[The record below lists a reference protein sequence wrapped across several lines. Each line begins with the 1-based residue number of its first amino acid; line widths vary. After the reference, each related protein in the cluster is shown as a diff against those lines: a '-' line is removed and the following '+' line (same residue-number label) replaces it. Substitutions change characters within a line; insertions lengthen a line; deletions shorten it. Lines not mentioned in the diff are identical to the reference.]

1 MLTEKAKLNKALDIF
16 WPLAIS
22 WLFMSLDTPII
33 SAVIGRMNNPEICL
47 AAHGGIVVPIALVI
61 EAPIIAMLSAS
72 IALCKD
78 WLNYRKMYRF
88 MMTTCAGLTVIHVLI
103 SLTPLFSLVVRD
115 LMGTPAELLPY
126 ARIGLIIVIPWT
138 WSIGFRRFYQGIL
151 IRCGY
156 SKQVTIGSMV
166 RVLSLMIV
174 LVLGYVFK
182 DYVSGALVGAAALSA
197 GVIAEAIYAGVKGIP
212 VAKHFLDH
220 DSKVSIISN
229 TELASFYIPLV
240 ITQIINFG
248 WVFIG
253 SAAMNRMITPI
264 ASLAVWPIM
273 SGLLNILRSFGNA
286 CNEVTMTIL
295 LQPGY
300 YRSVRKFTFL
310 VAFGSLLV
318 YALLILTPLKDF
330 WFQTFSA
337 LNDELS
343 VLARNALLLIFLIPF
358 TNAFLNF
365 YQAILMLNKR
375 TKGILEGLL
384 AFFGMILGFIGVGIV
399 SQKWPGVYVI
409 TAGMNF
415 AILVQTIWLR
425 IKSKRFIS
433 QYQSEIV

>member
-384 AFFGMILGFIGVGIV
+384 AFFGMILAFIGVGIV

>member
-273 SGLLNILRSFGNA
+273 SGSLNILRSFGNA

-365 YQAILMLNKR
+365 YQAILMLNKK

-384 AFFGMILGFIGVGIV
+384 AFFGMILAFIGVGIV

>member
-365 YQAILMLNKR
+365 YQAILMLNKK

-384 AFFGMILGFIGVGIV
+384 AFFGMILAFIGVGIV

>member
-1 MLTEKAKLNKALDIF
+1 MLTEKEKLNKALEIF

-22 WLFMSLDTPII
+22 WLFMSLDNPMI

-61 EAPIIAMLSAS
+61 ESPIIAMLSAS

-88 MMTTCAGLTVIHVLI
+88 MMITCALLTIIHVLI
-103 SLTPLFSLVVRD
+103 SLTPLFYLVVRD

-126 ARIGLIIVIPWT
+126 ARAGLIIVIPWT
-138 WSIGFRRFYQGIL
+138 WSIGFRRFYQGVL
-151 IRCGY
+151 IRCGF
-156 SKQVTIGSMV
+156 SKQVTMGSLI
-166 RVLSLMIV
+166 RILSLVTV
-174 LVLGYVFK
+174 LVLGYIFK
-182 DYVSGALVGAAALSA
+182 NYVNGTIVGASALSA
-197 GVIAEAIYAGVKGIP
+197 GVIAEAIFAGIKGIP

-220 DSKVSIISN
+220 DSQISVISN
-229 TELASFYIPLV
+229 KELASFYIPLV

-253 SAAMNRMITPI
+253 STAMNRMINPI
-264 ASLAVWPIM
+264 ASLAVWPII

-295 LQPGY
+295 LLPGY
-300 YRSVRKFTFL
+300 FRSVRKFTFL
-310 VAFGSLLV
+310 VAFGSLFV

-337 LNDELS
+337 LNNELS
-343 VLARNALLLIFLIPF
+343 ILSRDALLLVFLIPF

-365 YQAILMLNKR
+365 YQAILMLNKK
-375 TKGILEGLL
+375 TKGIMEGLL
-384 AFFGMILGFIGVGIV
+384 VFLGVILIFIGVGIT
-399 SQKWPGVYVI
+399 SQKWPGIYVI

-415 AILVQTIWLR
+415 AILFQTIWLR
-425 IKSKRFIS
+425 IKSKRFVFH
-433 QYQSEIV
+433 YQSEIE

>member
-156 SKQVTIGSMV
+156 SKQVTMGSMV
-166 RVLSLMIV
+166 RV
-174 LVLGYVFK
+174 
-182 DYVSGALVGAAALSA
+182 
-197 GVIAEAIYAGVKGIP
+197 
-212 VAKHFLDH
+212 
-220 DSKVSIISN
+220 
-229 TELASFYIPLV
+229 
-240 ITQIINFG
+240 
-248 WVFIG
+248 
-253 SAAMNRMITPI
+253 
-264 ASLAVWPIM
+264 
-273 SGLLNILRSFGNA
+273 
-286 CNEVTMTIL
+286 
-295 LQPGY
+295 
-300 YRSVRKFTFL
+300 
-310 VAFGSLLV
+310 
-318 YALLILTPLKDF
+318 
-330 WFQTFSA
+330 
-337 LNDELS
+337 
-343 VLARNALLLIFLIPF
+343 
-358 TNAFLNF
+358 
-365 YQAILMLNKR
+365 
-375 TKGILEGLL
+375 
-384 AFFGMILGFIGVGIV
+384 
-399 SQKWPGVYVI
+399 
-409 TAGMNF
+409 
-415 AILVQTIWLR
+415 
-425 IKSKRFIS
+425 
-433 QYQSEIV
+433 

>member
-229 TELASFYIPLV
+229 TGLASFYIPLV

-365 YQAILMLNKR
+365 YQAILMLNKK

-384 AFFGMILGFIGVGIV
+384 AFFGMILAFIGVGIV

>member
-273 SGLLNILRSFGNA
+273 SGLLNILKSFGNA

-365 YQAILMLNKR
+365 YQAILMLNKK

-384 AFFGMILGFIGVGIV
+384 AFFGMILAFIGVGIV